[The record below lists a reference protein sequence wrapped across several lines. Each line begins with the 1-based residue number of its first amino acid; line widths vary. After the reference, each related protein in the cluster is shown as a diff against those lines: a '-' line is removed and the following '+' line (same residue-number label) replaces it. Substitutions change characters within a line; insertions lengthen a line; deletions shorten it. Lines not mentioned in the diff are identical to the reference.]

1 MSPLISAVGV
11 RKGFGKGSQRIE
23 VLKGVDLEVDPGEF
37 VAIVGSSGA
46 GKSTLL
52 YCLCGLLAADG
63 GSITLAGNDLGP
75 ASRSELARIRR
86 GYLPGPQ
93 PHQFPQRP

>member
-37 VAIVGSSGA
+37 VLNSHGYDAITSGLSSRT
-46 GKSTLL
+46 STSSVPSTSVTMSA
-52 YCLCGLLAADG
+52 CLRDWQG
-63 GSITLAGNDLGP
+63 
-75 ASRSELARIRR
+75 
-86 GYLPGPQ
+86 
-93 PHQFPQRP
+93 

>member
-52 YCLCGLLAADG
+52 YCL
-63 GSITLAGNDLGP
+63 
-75 ASRSELARIRR
+75 
-86 GYLPGPQ
+86 
-93 PHQFPQRP
+93 